1 MLLLWG
7 EIMSNDKWELHQ
19 ELISETKESCTIASY
34 IRRKGSDDDWYY
46 ISTVTHFIDG
56 SIEWD

>member
-1 MLLLWG
+1 
-7 EIMSNDKWELHQ
+7 MSNDKWELHQ